1 MSKTSVTFSID
12 QDVKDAANE
21 VFSNLG
27 LTFTAGLEIY
37 LRTVARKQAIPFRL
51 KLDKDARTFN
61 TQTEEP
67 ESLSSRVKTI
77 NEVSATIEERKT
89 RKRKQPES

>member
-1 MSKTSVTFSID
+1 
-12 QDVKDAANE
+12 
-21 VFSNLG
+21 
-27 LTFTAGLEIY
+27 
-37 LRTVARKQAIPFRL
+37 L